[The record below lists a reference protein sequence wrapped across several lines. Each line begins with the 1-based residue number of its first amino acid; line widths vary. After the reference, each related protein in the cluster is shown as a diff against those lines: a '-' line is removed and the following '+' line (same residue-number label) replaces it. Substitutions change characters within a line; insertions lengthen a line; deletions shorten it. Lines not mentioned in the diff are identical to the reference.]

1 MNSRNKVVRSCAN
14 CCCNW
19 GYRTTVQ
26 AQNYV
31 GGPVPLLRNPAKR
44 FFKWLVILNIAFLF
58 SCTLIFIVQQFS
70 LNKLFEEAEATI
82 ADENIDEK
90 DEMYLAA
97 QITMGKRV
105 NCIAL
110 ATDQIFMMIAFG
122 LNTCLM
128 IIFARTEKASD

>member
-1 MNSRNKVVRSCAN
+1 M
-14 CCCNW
+14 
-19 GYRTTVQ
+19 
-26 AQNYV
+26 
-31 GGPVPLLRNPAKR
+31 LRNPAKR